1 MDDKRAAQVLTAHAD
16 GLRGRP
22 EAMQQMTLT
31 DAERRQL
38 TPLFQL
44 AERLHQAMQPIQPS
58 ADFVRSLGQELVD
71 SARHQVTLARRLR
84 RGVWIGAAAV
94 GSLLSIASLIGAI
107 AFIIVRWRE
116 RAQAQTVQASTG

>member
-1 MDDKRAAQVLTAHAD
+1 MNDKRAAQALMAHAD
-16 GLRGRP
+16 GLRGQP
-22 EAMQQMTLT
+22 EAMQQIKLT
-31 DAERRQL
+31 VAERRQL

-44 AERLHQAMQPIQPS
+44 AERLHQAMPPIQPS
-58 ADFVRSLGQELVD
+58 ADFVRGLGQELVD

-84 RGVWIGAAAV
+84 RSVWIGAAAV

-116 RAQAQTVQASTG
+116 RAQAQAAQAPTG

>member
-16 GLRGRP
+16 GLRGQP
-22 EAMQQMTLT
+22 EAMQQITLT

-44 AERLHQAMQPIQPS
+44 AERLHRAMQPVQPS
-58 ADFVRSLGQELVD
+58 GDFVRSLGQELVD
-71 SARHQVTLARRLR
+71 SAKHQVTLARRLR
-84 RGVWIGAAAV
+84 RGVWIGAAAI

-116 RAQAQTVQASTG
+116 RAQAAQAPTG

>member
-1 MDDKRAAQVLTAHAD
+1 MEDKHVVELISAHAD
-16 GLRGRP
+16 GLIGRP
-22 EAMQQMTLT
+22 EARQQVTMT
-31 DAERRQL
+31 DEESRQM

-44 AERLHQAMQPIQPS
+44 AERLHQAMQPVQPS
-58 ADFVRSLGQELVD
+58 ADFVRGLGQELVD
-71 SARHQVTLARRLR
+71 SARHQLTLARRLR

-116 RAQAQTVQASTG
+116 RAQAQAAQAPTG